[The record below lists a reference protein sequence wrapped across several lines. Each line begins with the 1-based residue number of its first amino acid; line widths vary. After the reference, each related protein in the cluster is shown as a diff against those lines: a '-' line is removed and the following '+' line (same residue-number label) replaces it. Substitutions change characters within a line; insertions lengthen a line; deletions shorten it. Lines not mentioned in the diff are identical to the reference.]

1 MTGEMRAPLFD
12 MVENNEA
19 KGAVMKNG
27 LTSAT
32 PRVLLTKSFIDSHD
46 RAIAT
51 IAMALRDAAMEVI
64 LIDYETPEDVV
75 NTAVQEDVDVIGIS
89 FMSGG
94 QVETTEKI
102 MQIMGEQEI
111 PDIPVVLGGVI
122 RPFDVE
128 ALEQAGVKAIFGS
141 GGKLSDVVD
150 TFYELARDYQQTR
163 R

>member
-1 MTGEMRAPLFD
+1 MTAPAPFAT
-12 MVENNEA
+12 V
-19 KGAVMKNG
+19 
-27 LTSAT
+27 T

-75 NTAVQEDVDVIGIS
+75 STAIQEDVDVIGIS

-94 QVETTEKI
+94 QVQTTEKI
-102 MQIMGEQEI
+102 MQIMRDQGVA
-111 PDIPVVLGGVI
+111 DIPVVIGGTI

-128 ALEQAGVKAIFGS
+128 PLEQAGVKSIFR
-141 GGKLSDVVD
+141 GGAKMADVVE
-150 TFYELARDYQQTR
+150 TFFSLAAEYQSVRQA
-163 R
+163 